1 MRAEPWHLNPWELK
15 GSARGEGGETKSQN
29 RVHENPDICG
39 PHGEEEWQAAGT
51 EGEGGTERY
60 LGKQGVFPEGGCPAL
75 GKAEF
80 IETCPWHWTTWKE
93 LVTFQRSFCRGRGG
107 GNSPWRAS
115 AMQRGE
121 KMEAE
126 RQEENQLATHN
137 F

>member
-15 GSARGEGGETKSQN
+15 GSARREGGETKSQN

-51 EGEGGTERY
+51 EGEDRTERY

-93 LVTFQRSFCRGRGG
+93 LVTFQRSFLGVGEVGTAHGGLQPCREVRK
-107 GNSPWRAS
+107 WRL
-115 AMQRGE
+115 
-121 KMEAE
+121 KD
-126 RQEENQLATHN
+126 
-137 F
+137 